1 MAMRTSS
8 GASLRAGLARIV
20 SSRFAV
26 VDASV
31 GVKWFVPESGR
42 AEAMELLRDAATGE
56 VTLVVPDLFVYE
68 VLRTIRRKA
77 GDEPARAAVAFFSAA
92 GIVTVPPVERVLET
106 ALDAANALG
115 CDFCDACAP
124 AIATLLDAPLYSADR
139 RAHAGYAGVLLIG

>member
-1 MAMRTSS
+1 MRRSS
-8 GASLRAGLARIV
+8 AASSRTHLAEAV

-31 GVKWFVPESGR
+31 GVKWFVPEPGR
-42 AEAMELLRDAATGE
+42 AEAMELLRAAVSGE

-106 ALDAANALG
+106 ALDAANAHG
-115 CDFCDACAP
+115 CDFYDACAP
-124 AIATLLDAPLYSADR
+124 AIAKLLDAPLYSADR
-139 RAHAGYAGVLLIG
+139 RAHAGYPNVRLIG

>member
-1 MAMRTSS
+1 M
-8 GASLRAGLARIV
+8 
-20 SSRFAV
+20 SSRFV
-26 VDASV
+26 VADASV
-31 GVKWFVPESGR
+31 GVKWFAPEPGR
-42 AEAMELLRDAATGE
+42 AEAMDLLRAAAAGE

-92 GIVTVPPVERVLET
+92 GIVTVPPVERVLEA

-115 CDFCDACAP
+115 CDFYDACAP

-139 RAHAGYAGVLLIG
+139 GAHAGFTGVRLIG